1 MGIHTGEKCFVC
13 GLVFTDN
20 DDVVVCPDCGTPYHR
35 ACWQK
40 NGACVN
46 LPLHESGK
54 SWQPEKKAEEEA
66 QMMRIC
72 PDCGTSCPK
81 DATHCPHCGKPF
93 LRPEEESDTPPATF
107 REQLRETAQR
117 MGAQDATC
125 GLDPAEDLDGERLE
139 DVANFVAQN
148 NLYYLPK
155 FLRFSKEHRI
165 SLNFPCLLF
174 PQYYLAYRKMWGISL
189 VLIGVLSLLHVPQSI
204 VQLEL
209 MFQQYLPMLREA
221 NAQPEVIQFLQNMI
235 GKLDAHETLLNNI
248 AMISSYFEIVLSIL
262 LGLFGNRIYY
272 RFVMRRVHKL
282 VQEDVSPEMRRI
294 RLRQEGGTNGWFI
307 LGAFGIQMG
316 FAMILSLIILL
327 CLFAL

>member
-13 GLVFTDN
+13 GQVFTDN

-54 SWQPEKKAEEEA
+54 SWQPEKKA
-66 QMMRIC
+66 
-72 PDCGTSCPK
+72 
-81 DATHCPHCGKPF
+81 
-93 LRPEEESDTPPATF
+93 
-107 REQLRETAQR
+107 
-117 MGAQDATC
+117 
-125 GLDPAEDLDGERLE
+125 AEDLDGERLE

-155 FLRFSKEHRI
+155 FLRFSKGHRI

-272 RFVMRRVHKL
+272 RFVLRRVHKL

-316 FAMILSLIILL
+316 IAMILSLIILL

>member
-13 GLVFTDN
+13 GQVFTDN

-66 QMMRIC
+66 QMIRIC

-155 FLRFSKEHRI
+155 FLRFSKGHRI

-174 PQYYLAYRKMWGISL
+174 PQYYLAYRKMWG
-189 VLIGVLSLLHVPQSI
+189 
-204 VQLEL
+204 
-209 MFQQYLPMLREA
+209 
-221 NAQPEVIQFLQNMI
+221 
-235 GKLDAHETLLNNI
+235 
-248 AMISSYFEIVLSIL
+248 
-262 LGLFGNRIYY
+262 
-272 RFVMRRVHKL
+272 
-282 VQEDVSPEMRRI
+282 
-294 RLRQEGGTNGWFI
+294 
-307 LGAFGIQMG
+307 
-316 FAMILSLIILL
+316 
-327 CLFAL
+327 